1 MFPNFRRTT
10 LEQRRMRSAEDRS
23 TLKINSV
30 LKVLRTLEI
39 RSPCNAEIECTGKH
53 AQPGASQET
62 GKKPPAQDDASGAGQ
77 DHRQTGC
84 QSEGFFSGC
93 PREIAF
99 LRELAQKR
107 GCRDAAAPSATCGRW
122 PGCYAASPV
131 SCSDSIQRCSKWPAL
146 AVSRW
151 SRTAI
156 NWRLACARIRQTMFS
171 IWSRLSERT

>member
-84 QSEGFFSGC
+84 QSKGFFSGC
-93 PREIAF
+93 PREIA
-99 LRELAQKR
+99 LKNSESPA
-107 GCRDAAAPSATCGRW
+107 RDFRAP
-122 PGCYAASPV
+122 
-131 SCSDSIQRCSKWPAL
+131 
-146 AVSRW
+146 
-151 SRTAI
+151 
-156 NWRLACARIRQTMFS
+156 RIRKRRGH
-171 IWSRLSERT
+171 SRIRRPRAA